1 MTGKLSEHKRT
12 VALLKSLPAPLKIVI
27 PGNHD
32 LTLDRAYCSERPRL
46 YEWDHDHTEEEL
58 TEAISLYTNDEAIEA
73 GIVYLVEG
81 TRSFTLANG
90 AQMTVYV
97 SAYTPEFYDW
107 AFPYPRDLDRFNN
120 SESATPSNPV
130 PSFDSDSDPG
140 PSDVYTG
147 KAVNLMITH
156 GPPKGVLDK
165 TATGQDVGCE
175 HLMRAVQ
182 RCKPLLHCFGHI
194 HEGSG
199 SKRMMWSTAHDFVL
213 AAESNTMMQ
222 NYDLLSE
229 QQRMFVGYIDATNIR
244 HGAETVFVNASIMNL
259 QYEPVQK
266 PWTVDLKLPKAP

>member
-1 MTGKLSEHKRT
+1 MTGKLSEHKRA

-32 LTLDRAYCSERPRL
+32 LTLDRAYCSEHPRL

-58 TEAISLYTNDEAIEA
+58 TEAISLYTNDEAIKA

-90 AQMTVYV
+90 AQMTVYA

-120 SESATPSNPV
+120 SESATLSNPV
-130 PSFDSDSDPG
+130 PSCDSESDPG
-140 PSDVYTG
+140 PSDVYAG

-165 TATGQDVGCE
+165 TATGQD
-175 HLMRAVQ
+175 
-182 RCKPLLHCFGHI
+182 
-194 HEGSG
+194 
-199 SKRMMWSTAHDFVL
+199 
-213 AAESNTMMQ
+213 

-244 HGAETVFVNASIMNL
+244 HGAETAFVNASIMNL

-266 PWTVDLKLPKAP
+266 PWIVDLKLPKAP